1 MLLLLISRVN
11 ANKYVRKNRGKTN
24 IRKASKHFFP
34 LQYAFFL
41 QKTHLTYN
49 LTPSFAHKKALF
61 PQTTAVKQKNHR
73 REIKKPR
80 LWFMNLKA
88 RKEDAEGLENV

>member
-1 MLLLLISRVN
+1 MSAKIGE
-11 ANKYVRKNRGKTN
+11 KPIYGKLQST
-24 IRKASKHFFP
+24 FFHCNTH
-34 LQYAFFL
+34 FFL

-88 RKEDAEGLENV
+88 RKDDAEGLENV